1 MAFRACLLGV
11 LSGALMFVPLTCLDW
26 TSSGPDSGPPTE
38 SFHTLH
44 GEPPTRFGSSECAST
59 IGRLRRVLFL
69 NRWPEFD
76 R

>member
-38 SFHTLH
+38 SFHT
-44 GEPPTRFGSSECAST
+44 ST
-59 IGRLRRVLFL
+59 WRAPNAFRI
-69 NRWPEFD
+69 E
-76 R
+76 